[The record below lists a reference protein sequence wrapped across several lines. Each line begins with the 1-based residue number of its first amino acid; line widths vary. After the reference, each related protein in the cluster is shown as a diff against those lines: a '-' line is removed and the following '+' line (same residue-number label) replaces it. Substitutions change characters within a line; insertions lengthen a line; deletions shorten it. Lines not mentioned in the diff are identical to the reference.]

1 MRQVCGLL
9 PLMAPCRAFVTSLL
23 APGALQPAG
32 STSDALE
39 AIIRLA
45 RGIPVRIWPPRQRSS
60 RNRLFGH
67 VSNNSNRGR
76 YARLLG
82 NLMPEGRVLTECPI
96 STADGVKA
104 ADVA

>member
-9 PLMAPCRAFVTSLL
+9 PLTAPCRAFVTSLL

-45 RGIPVRIWPPRQRSS
+45 RGIPVRIWPPVRD
-60 RNRLFGH
+60 RLGTGC
-67 VSNNSNRGR
+67 SDASQ
-76 YARLLG
+76 
-82 NLMPEGRVLTECPI
+82 T
-96 STADGVKA
+96 TAIL
-104 ADVA
+104 ADTLACSGI